1 MKAAE
6 DGSGNRTHMRSRAL
20 PRQSGAAFGVAA
32 GIIFLA
38 VGLLAPAT
46 VAERLT
52 DSRAPLSRPA
62 PSPDGRWVAYVVSTE
77 SGDAVAVTA
86 LPPEG
91 AIQHAMVTG
100 PIGDVAAD
108 LIWTGDP
115 FPLLWVTKGG
125 ALWLMESDGALVSH
139 SLGAPRS
146 IRGYAWDPLR
156 AMLVVH
162 GRSVAVEHSVP
173 PTPDSSILSLG
184 GVSSEI
190 SSLAIEP
197 ETGSLLYADR
207 GAVVA
212 QNGSGS
218 ARTVLSP
225 DLEIAEFRSA
235 QFADQGTVIM
245 AVARRRGA
253 RVAST
258 VVRLDVATGERT
270 MVEADGR
277 EVEAVTPLGCAM
289 AVVEADKRLWL
300 ADFDS
305 GTWSPLSPAGVLE
318 SDAALTAD
326 SAWLIVASSGR
337 EDMDLDGRVTTA
349 DPANLYWI
357 PIVDGTSVLPIA
369 TP

>member
-6 DGSGNRTHMRSRAL
+6 GGSGNRTRMRSRAL
-20 PRQSGAAFGVAA
+20 PRQPRAAFGVAA
-32 GIIFLA
+32 GVTFLA
-38 VGLLAPAT
+38 VGLLAPAP

-62 PSPDGRWVAYVVSTE
+62 PSPDGQWVAYLVSTE
-77 SGDAVAVTA
+77 GGDAVAVAA

-100 PIGDVAAD
+100 PMGDVAAD
-108 LIWTGDP
+108 LVWVGDP

-156 AMLVVH
+156 AVLVVH

-173 PTPDSSILSLG
+173 PAPESCILSLG
-184 GVSSEI
+184 SLNSEI
-190 SSLAIEP
+190 SSLAVEP
-197 ETGSLLYADR
+197 ETGSLLYVNR

-212 QNGSGS
+212 RNGPGS
-218 ARTVLSP
+218 VRTVLSP

-235 QFADQGTVIM
+235 QFADQGMVIM
-245 AVARRRGA
+245 AVARRRGVPA
-253 RVAST
+253 AST
-258 VVRLDVATGERT
+258 LVRLDASTGERT
-270 MVEADGR
+270 AVEADGL
-277 EVEAVTPLGCAM
+277 EVKAVTPLGCAV
-289 AVVEADKRLWL
+289 AVAEADKRLWL
-300 ADFDS
+300 ADFES
-305 GTWSPLSPAGVLE
+305 GVWSPLSAAGVQE
-318 SDAALTAD
+318 GDAALTAD
-326 SAWLIVASSGR
+326 GAWLIVASSGR
-337 EDMDLDGRVTTA
+337 EDMDLDGGVTTT
-349 DPANLYWI
+349 DPANLYRI
-357 PIVDGTSVLPIA
+357 PIVDGMPALPTA